1 MSNQFDFIVVGAGAA
16 GCLLASRLSRTST
29 APSVLLIEAG
39 NVLDNPDLR
48 DAGRKFVNLADPSL
62 GWADYSHTQKNVNGR
77 SIIYP
82 RGKGLGGST
91 MTNAMVYY
99 VGSSEEYDYWAEV
112 TGCPKWRWPET
123 KERFRRIERFHDDT
137 PTEFRKYAHAS
148 PENHGST
155 GPIDVSLPSV
165 WEPGVSKVFEIAQA
179 HGYPINLD
187 QNSGNPIGIG
197 LSPTTVSHG
206 LRTTAASAFLDNRPP
221 NLTVWTDA
229 VAARILFDGKTAVGV
244 QLADGR
250 RAHGSKA
257 TILCAGAL
265 DTPKVLL
272 LSGVGPKEDLDPL
285 GIHVVHDL
293 GGVGKNLQDHL
304 QSLIETRL
312 SKKLLDRD
320 VARDGEPDTGGPWS
334 CLPFGFLKVEEN
346 LETEEFHQLDPLTQ
360 NYLKGATVPQLSLGT
375 AAPLF
380 GRGRTFPDVSY
391 YHVYVNCLMNPQSRG
406 EVRLRSANPADPPF
420 FDFNA
425 LSHPYDLRSYVNN
438 TRRVMEL
445 IEGQANA
452 EYFAGYINGPASK
465 SDRDIESWL
474 KAVSG
479 PQFHA
484 TGTVMMGKAENK
496 LACVDSDFQ
505 VFGLENLYVA
515 DLSVCPTTPCC
526 MTQSTAYMVAETAA
540 GTLIEKFGLEQ

>member
-39 NVLDNPDLR
+39 NVLDDPNLR
-48 DAGRKFVNLADPSL
+48 AAGRKFVNLADPSM
-62 GWADYSHTQKNVNGR
+62 GWADYSHVQKNVSGK

-99 VGSSEEYDYWAEV
+99 VGSSEEYDYWAD
-112 TGCPKWRWPET
+112 
-123 KERFRRIERFHDDT
+123 IEGFQDDT
-137 PTEFRKYAHAS
+137 PIEYRKYAHPS

-155 GPIDVSLPSV
+155 GPVDVSLPSV
-165 WEPGVSKVFEIAQA
+165 WESGVSKVFEIAQA
-179 HGYPINLD
+179 HGFPINLD

-197 LSPTTVSHG
+197 LSPSTVSHG
-206 LRTTAASAFLDNRPP
+206 LRTTAASAFLENRPP
-221 NLTVWTDA
+221 NLTVWTEA
-229 VAARILFDGKTAVGV
+229 IVTRILFSGRTAVGV
-244 QLADGR
+244 ELANGR
-250 RAHGSKA
+250 KAHGTKA

-265 DTPKVLL
+265 DTPKLLL
-272 LSGVGPKEDLDPL
+272 LSGIGPKDDLVPL
-285 GIHVVHDL
+285 GIKVVHDL
-293 GGVGKNLQDHL
+293 PGVGKNLQDHL

-320 VARDGEPDTGGPWS
+320 VVRDGEPDTAGQTWP
-334 CLPFGFLKVEEN
+334 CLPFCFLKVEEN
-346 LETEEFHQLDPLTQ
+346 LETEEFKQLDPSMQ
-360 NYLKGATVPQLSLGT
+360 EYLKGKTVPQLSLGT

-380 GRGRTFPDVSY
+380 ARGGRTFPDVSY

-406 EVRLRSANPADPPF
+406 EVRLRSANPQDPPC

-425 LSHPYDLRSYVNN
+425 LSHPYDLRAYINN
-438 TRRVMEL
+438 TCKVMEF
-445 IEGQANA
+445 IEGEANSS
-452 EYFAGYINGPASK
+452 YFAGYINGPASR
-465 SDRDIESWL
+465 SDEDIEKWL

-484 TGTVMMGKAENK
+484 TGSVMMGRPENK
-496 LACVDSDFQ
+496 LACVDADFR
-505 VFGLENLYVA
+505 VLGLENLYVA
-515 DLSVCPTTPCC
+515 DLSVCPTTPC
-526 MTQSTAYMVAETAA
+526 TAYMIAETAA
-540 GTLIEKFGLEQ
+540 ETLIEKYSLEG